1 MEFAYIEFNF
11 AILIIRSLTVSVILT
26 FIYYLFFISFERNE
40 NGDII
45 KMYRLKE
52 NGIFQSI

>member
-11 AILIIRSLTVSVILT
+11 AILIIRSLTVR
-26 FIYYLFFISFERNE
+26 FIYYLFIISFERNE